1 MKTRLIQRT
10 IKPTGKEGIKLD
22 DYLICFIASLSTAL
36 VFSHICSLMEA
47 ALLSLTPSQVG
58 ELRRSSPATGKV
70 VQKLKADIDNPLA
83 VILIINTAAHTI
95 GAAVA
100 GASFSNMGY
109 EKYMSAFSLIF
120 TLVMVQYTEILP
132 KTLGVRFNISIMKVA
147 ARPLQVFS
155 VILLPLIKFSRLLN
169 RIFERRRP
177 ERPTAAEE
185 ISALAA
191 LARSSQII
199 SSRQERIIK
208 MVPHLSERTALQVM
222 IDVDNMSVLTEDM
235 TISQAINVSARDF
248 HTRYPVRAE
257 QDTDRILGYINI
269 KELVSAER
277 SNKGDA
283 KLTEILRPIG
293 FAEPDDSAAELLE
306 KFASQHCHMT
316 IIRDPE
322 TGKIRGLVTLED
334 IVEELLGDLDDEFDP
349 LPRTFYSPRESFWI
363 VGGGI
368 PLTQLAR
375 DTGLDLPRRVEPVS
389 AWFERIL
396 KRHPRVGDS
405 LIFRNA
411 EFYVRKIRR
420 YQVWEFNL
428 KRHNVDDDEKT
439 VGKGK

>member
-1 MKTRLIQRT
+1 M
-10 IKPTGKEGIKLD
+10 D
-22 DYLICFIASLSTAL
+22 DYLICFVISLSTAL
-36 VFSHICSLMEA
+36 VMSHLCSLMEA
-47 ALLSLTPSQVG
+47 ALLSLTPSQIG
-58 ELRRSSPATGKV
+58 DLRRKAPAIGKV

-100 GASFSNMGY
+100 GASFSAMGY
-109 EKYMSAFSLIF
+109 DKYMSAFSLIF

-132 KTLGVRFNISIMKVA
+132 KTIGVRYNTSVMRVA
-147 ARPLQVFS
+147 ARPLQVLS
-155 VILLPLIKFSRLLN
+155 VILTPLIKFSRLLN
-169 RIFERRRP
+169 RPFESRRP
-177 ERPTAAEE
+177 ERPSAADE

-208 MVPHLSERTALQVM
+208 MVPHLSERTAVQVM
-222 IDVDNMSVLTEDM
+222 IDVDNISFLHEDM
-235 TISQAINVSARDF
+235 SISAAINVSARDF
-248 HTRYPVRAE
+248 HTRYPVRSAE
-257 QDTDRILGYINI
+257 DPDRILGYINI
-269 KELVSAER
+269 KELVNAER
-277 SNKGDA
+277 SSKGDT
-283 KLTEILRPIG
+283 KLTEIMRPIG

-306 KFASQHCHMT
+306 KFAAQHCHMT
-316 IIRDPE
+316 IVRNPAD
-322 TGKIRGLVTLED
+322 GKVRGLVTLED

-405 LIFRNA
+405 IVFRNA

-428 KRHNVDDDEKT
+428 KRHNIDDDEK
-439 VGKGK
+439 VNDKVISK

>member
-1 MKTRLIQRT
+1 M
-10 IKPTGKEGIKLD
+10 D
-22 DYLICFIASLSTAL
+22 DYLICFVISLSTAL
-36 VFSHICSLMEA
+36 VMSHLCSLMEA
-47 ALLSLTPSQVG
+47 ALLSLTPSQIG
-58 ELRRSSPATGKV
+58 ELRRQSPAIGKV

-100 GASFSNMGY
+100 GSSFNAMGY
-109 EKYMSAFSLIF
+109 GKYMSAFSLAF
-120 TLVMVQYTEILP
+120 TLLMVQYTEILP
-132 KTLGVRFNISIMKVA
+132 KTIGVRFNIAVMRIA
-147 ARPLQVFS
+147 ARPLQILS
-155 VILLPLIKFSRLLN
+155 VILKPLIKFSRLLN
-169 RIFERRRP
+169 RPFEGRHP
-177 ERPTAAEE
+177 ERPSAADE

-208 MVPHLSERTALQVM
+208 MVPHLSERTAVQVM
-222 IDVDNMSVLTEDM
+222 IDVDNISFLHEDM
-235 TISQAINVSARDF
+235 TISTAINVSARDF
-248 HTRYPVRAE
+248 HTRYPVRSA
-257 QDTDRILGYINI
+257 DDPDKILGYINI

-277 SNKGDA
+277 SSKGET
-283 KLTEILRPIG
+283 KLTEIMRPIG

-306 KFASQHCHMT
+306 KFAAQHCHMT
-316 IIRDPE
+316 IVRNPDD
-322 TGKIRGLVTLED
+322 GKVRGLVTLED

-368 PLTQLAR
+368 SLTQLAR

-405 LIFRNA
+405 IVFRNA

-428 KRHNVDDDEKT
+428 KRHNVDDD
-439 VGKGK
+439 

>member
-1 MKTRLIQRT
+1 M
-10 IKPTGKEGIKLD
+10 D
-22 DYLICFIASLSTAL
+22 DYLICIISLSTAL
-36 VFSHICSLMEA
+36 ICSHICSLMEA
-47 ALLSLTPSQVG
+47 ALLSLTPSQLG
-58 ELRRSSPATGKV
+58 DLRRKSPSIGKL
-70 VQKLKADIDNPLA
+70 VQKLKSDIDNPLA

-100 GASFSNMGY
+100 GASFSRIVNGNQTY
-109 EKYMSAFSLIF
+109 ITLFSLCF

-132 KTLGVRFNISIMKVA
+132 KTLGVRFNGGIMRVA
-147 ARPLQVFS
+147 AHPLQFCT
-155 VILLPLIKFSRLLN
+155 VILLPFIKFSRLLN
-169 RIFERRRP
+169 RPFEGRRP
-177 ERPTAAEE
+177 ERPSAAEE

-208 MVPHLSERTALQVM
+208 MVPHLSERKAMQVM
-222 IDVDNMSVLTEDM
+222 IDADNMSMLSEDM

-248 HTRYPVRAE
+248 HTRYPVRDA
-257 QDTDRILGYINI
+257 DDPNRILGYINI

-277 SNKGDA
+277 SNKGDS
-283 KLTEILRPIG
+283 KLTEILRPIA
-293 FAEPDDSAAELLE
+293 FAEPDESAAELLE
-306 KFASQHCHMT
+306 KFAAQHCHMT
-316 IIRDPE
+316 IVRE
-322 TGKIRGLVTLED
+322 SSTGKVCGLVTLED

-368 PLTQLAR
+368 SLTQLAR

-405 LIFRNA
+405 IIFRNA

-428 KRHNVDDDEKT
+428 KRHNDDDDPVPAKNQ
-439 VGKGK
+439 VKA

>member
-1 MKTRLIQRT
+1 M
-10 IKPTGKEGIKLD
+10 D
-22 DYLICFIASLSTAL
+22 DYLICFIISLATAL
-36 VFSHICSLMEA
+36 VMSHICSLMEA
-47 ALLSLTPSQVG
+47 ALLSLTPSQIG
-58 ELRRSSPATGKV
+58 DLRRKSPMIGKV

-100 GASFSNMGY
+100 GASFSAMGY
-109 EKYMSAFSLIF
+109 DKYMSAFSLIF

-132 KTLGVRFNISIMKVA
+132 KTIGVRYNTSVMRVA
-147 ARPLQVFS
+147 ARPLQVLS
-155 VILLPLIKFSRLLN
+155 VLLKPLIKFSRLLN
-169 RIFERRRP
+169 RPFESRRP
-177 ERPTAAEE
+177 ERPSTADE

-199 SSRQERIIK
+199 ASRQERIIK
-208 MVPHLSERTALQVM
+208 MVPHLSERTAMQVM
-222 IDVDNMSVLTEDM
+222 IDVDNISFLHEDM
-235 TISQAINVSARDF
+235 SISAAINVSARDF
-248 HTRYPVRAE
+248 HTRYPVRSAE
-257 QDTDRILGYINI
+257 DPERILGYINI

-277 SNKGDA
+277 SSKGGT
-283 KLTEILRPIG
+283 KLTEIMRPIG

-306 KFASQHCHMT
+306 KFAAQHCHMT
-316 IIRDPE
+316 IVRDPAD
-322 TGKIRGLVTLED
+322 GKVRGLVTLED

-405 LIFRNA
+405 IVFRNA

-428 KRHNVDDDEKT
+428 KRHNIDDDEK
-439 VGKGK
+439 VNDKVISK

>member
-1 MKTRLIQRT
+1 M
-10 IKPTGKEGIKLD
+10 D
-22 DYLICFIASLSTAL
+22 DYLIFGISLGTAL
-36 VFSHICSLMEA
+36 VCSHICSLMEA
-47 ALLSLTPSQVG
+47 ALLSLTPSQLG
-58 ELRRSSPATGKV
+58 ELRRRSPVIGKV
-70 VQKLKADIDNPLA
+70 VQKLKSDIDNPLA

-100 GASFSNMGY
+100 GASFDHITNGR
-109 EKYMSAFSLIF
+109 YMSLFSLAF
-120 TLVMVQYTEILP
+120 TLIMVQYTEILP
-132 KTLGVRFNISIMKVA
+132 KTLGVRFNINIMRVA
-147 ARPLQVFS
+147 ARPLQVFN
-155 VILLPLIKFSRLLN
+155 VILLPFIKFSRLLN
-169 RIFERRRP
+169 RVFESRRP
-177 ERPTAAEE
+177 ERPSTADE

-208 MVPHLSERTALQVM
+208 MVPHLSERTAAQVM
-222 IDVDNMSVLTEDM
+222 IDVDNMSFLYENM
-235 TISQAINVSARDF
+235 TVSQAINVSARDF
-248 HTRYPVRAE
+248 HTRYPVRDA
-257 QDTDRILGYINI
+257 DDPNRILGYINI

-277 SNKGDA
+277 SDKGDA
-283 KLTEILRPIG
+283 KLTDIIRPIG

-306 KFASQHCHMT
+306 KFAAQHCHMT
-316 IIRDPE
+316 IVRESD
-322 TGKIRGLVTLED
+322 TGKVRGLVTMED

-368 PLTQLAR
+368 SLTQLAR

-396 KRHPRVGDS
+396 KRHPRVGDK
-405 LIFRNA
+405 LVFRNA

-428 KRHNVDDDEKT
+428 KRHNEDDDNPASIQVESNAK
-439 VGKGK
+439 

>member
-1 MKTRLIQRT
+1 M
-10 IKPTGKEGIKLD
+10 
-22 DYLICFIASLSTAL
+22 
-36 VFSHICSLMEA
+36 SHICSLMEA
-47 ALLSLTPSQVG
+47 ALLSLTPSQIG
-58 ELRRSSPATGKV
+58 ELRRKSPAIGKI

-132 KTLGVRFNISIMKVA
+132 KTIGVRFNTAVMKIA
-147 ARPLQVFS
+147 ARPLQVLS
-155 VILLPLIKFSRLLN
+155 VILLPLIKLSRFLN
-169 RIFERRRP
+169 RPFERRRP
-177 ERPTAAEE
+177 ERPSAADE

-208 MVPHLSERTALQVM
+208 MVPHLSERTAVQVM
-222 IDVDNMSVLTEDM
+222 IDVDNISFLHEDM
-235 TISQAINVSARDF
+235 TISAAINVSARDF
-248 HTRYPVRAE
+248 HTRYPVRSGE
-257 QDTDRILGYINI
+257 DPNRILGYINI

-277 SNKGDA
+277 SSKGDA
-283 KLTEILRPIG
+283 KLAEIIRPIG
-293 FAEPDDSAAELLE
+293 FAAPDDSAAELLE
-306 KFASQHCHMT
+306 KFAAQHCHMT
-316 IIRDPE
+316 IVRDPASGE
-322 TGKIRGLVTLED
+322 IKGLVTLED

-428 KRHNVDDDEKT
+428 KRHSEED
-439 VGKGK
+439 

>member
-1 MKTRLIQRT
+1 M
-10 IKPTGKEGIKLD
+10 D
-22 DYLICFIASLSTAL
+22 DYLICFVISLSTAL
-36 VFSHICSLMEA
+36 VMSHLCSLMEA
-47 ALLSLTPSQVG
+47 ALLSLTPSQIG
-58 ELRRSSPATGKV
+58 ELRRQSPAIGKV

-100 GASFSNMGY
+100 GSSFNAMGSG
-109 EKYMSAFSLIF
+109 KYMSAFSLAF
-120 TLVMVQYTEILP
+120 TLLMVQYTEILP
-132 KTLGVRFNISIMKVA
+132 KTIGVRFNIAVMRIA
-147 ARPLQVFS
+147 ARPLQILS
-155 VILLPLIKFSRLLN
+155 VILKPLIKFSRLLN
-169 RIFERRRP
+169 RPFEGRRP
-177 ERPTAAEE
+177 ERPSAADE

-208 MVPHLSERTALQVM
+208 
-222 IDVDNMSVLTEDM
+222 VDNISFLHEDM
-235 TISQAINVSARDF
+235 TISTAINVSARDF
-248 HTRYPVRAE
+248 HTRYPVRSA
-257 QDTDRILGYINI
+257 DDPDKILGYINI

-277 SNKGDA
+277 SSKGET
-283 KLTEILRPIG
+283 KLTEIMRPIG

-306 KFASQHCHMT
+306 KFAAQHCHMT
-316 IIRDPE
+316 IVRNPDD
-322 TGKIRGLVTLED
+322 GKVRGLVTLED

-368 PLTQLAR
+368 SLTQLAR

-405 LIFRNA
+405 IVFRNA

-428 KRHNVDDDEKT
+428 KRHNVDDD
-439 VGKGK
+439 